1 MAGAAL
7 TVACRKQGKG
17 DVAMRI
23 RRYRPEYL
31 ETLVRLEQQASQHDG
46 RSAVALQEWLTD
58 PGIVDLANVFVITD
72 DDDEVN
78 PWGQAGTLDG
88 LEGEV
93 VGYTILQLR
102 KDQLAYHFLCQGAVH
117 PQYRRQ
123 HGGRVLLVGALNRAR
138 VMAEEFEFEAEEEG
152 LSIYFEALLPN
163 NDPASAR
170 LAARCELQATTEVAP
185 EGLILYR
192 REL

>member
-1 MAGAAL
+1 M
-7 TVACRKQGKG
+7 Q
-17 DVAMRI
+17 
-23 RRYRPEYL
+23 L
-31 ETLVRLEQQASQHDG
+31 EWQASQHDG
-46 RSAVALQEWLTD
+46 RSAVALEEWLTE
-58 PGIVDLANVFVITD
+58 PETVEPANVFVITD

-152 LSIYFEALLPN
+152 LAIYFEALLPSH
-163 NDPASAR
+163 DPTSSR
-170 LAARCELQATTEVAP
+170 LAARCDMQPTAEPVS
-185 EGLILYR
+185 EGLCLYR

>member
-1 MAGAAL
+1 
-7 TVACRKQGKG
+7 
-17 DVAMRI
+17 MRI
-23 RRYRPEYL
+23 RHYRPEYL
-31 ETLVRLEQQASQHDG
+31 ETLVQIEHQAAQSDG
-46 RSAVALQEWLTD
+46 RGALALEERLTD
-58 PGIVDLANVFVITD
+58 PEEDDLANVFVITD

-93 VGYTILQLR
+93 VGYTILQLH
-102 KDQLAYHFLCQGAVH
+102 KGEQGYHFLCQGAVH

-138 VMAEEFEFEAEEEG
+138 VLAEEFEFEAEEAG